1 MDLDRD
7 GPVMNSH
14 DSQTTDQLLHC
25 MQSKLELIER
35 LYELTCRQMECLET
49 TEVERLLSVLGQKQ
63 YVFDQ
68 LQELRLELEPMLAV
82 DPDQR
87 SWSSEGRR
95 QECRALVGQCG
106 ARMREILTMEEASL
120 GRLNER
126 KQLISDQLNSI
137 ASVGH
142 MDNAYN
148 QQRMVNNSS
157 MLDLSNE

>member
-7 GPVMNSH
+7 GPVMNAH

-95 QECRALVGQCG
+95 QECPALVGSAERRC
-106 ARMREILTMEEASL
+106 EILTMEEASL
-120 GRLNER
+120 AIDER

-137 ASVGH
+137 ASVGTWT
-142 MDNAYN
+142 MPTI
-148 QQRMVNNSS
+148 
-157 MLDLSNE
+157 SNEWSITQAR

>member
-1 MDLDRD
+1 MSSNDI
-7 GPVMNSH
+7 
-14 DSQTTDQLLHC
+14 QTTDQLLYC
-25 MQSKLELIER
+25 MQSKLELVER
-35 LYELTCRQMECLET
+35 LYELTCQQMECLET

-63 YVFDQ
+63 FVFDQ
-68 LQELRLELEPMLAV
+68 IQELRQELEPLLEL

-126 KQLISDQLNSI
+126 KQLISDQLGSI
-137 ASVGH
+137 ASINR
-142 MDNAYN
+142 MDNAYR
-148 QQRMVNNSS
+148 QQQMMNTESV
-157 MLDLSNE
+157 LDLSNE